1 MIYLNLFWAFFKV
14 GAFSF
19 GGGYAMI
26 PLIKKEIIDIHHWL
40 SVDQFLDI
48 IAISQMTPGPIA
60 INAATFVG
68 YKVGGFWGSA
78 AATIGVT
85 APSFLIIIILALLII
100 RYRHLPWLDAFF
112 KGVRPAVIALIVQ
125 AAYSVGKSSF
135 TGIKDMLVAAVVF
148 VGLYLLKINPL
159 IIIVMAAILGIV
171 IY

>member
-1 MIYLNLFWAFFKV
+1 MIYLSLFWAFFKV

-40 SVDQFLDI
+40 SMDQFLDI

-60 INAATFVG
+60 INTATFVG

-78 AATIGVT
+78 AATLGVT
-85 APSFLIIIILALLII
+85 SPSFLIIIILALLII
-100 RYRHLPWLDAFF
+100 KYHHLPWLDAFF
-112 KGVRPAVIALIVQ
+112 KGVRPAVITLIVQ

-148 VGLYLLKINPL
+148 VGLYLFKINPL

>member
-1 MIYLNLFWAFFKV
+1 MIYLSLFWAFFKV

-40 SVDQFLDI
+40 SMDQFLDI

-68 YKVGGFWGSA
+68 YKIGGFWGSV

-100 RYRHLPWLDAFF
+100 RYRHLPWLEAFF

-135 TGIKDMLVAAVVF
+135 TGIKDMLVAAMVF

-159 IIIVMAAILGIV
+159 IIILMAAILGIV